1 MPSKVRPPK
10 TREQKDQR
18 NLRSRQRRKRAVAVV
33 VVEGQRTCAHP
44 GCTTILS
51 RFNTRDICAPH
62 ERLTARSSSPSLFN
76 CDF

>member
-10 TREQKDQR
+10 TREQKDRR
-18 NLRSRQRRKRAVAVV
+18 NLRSRQRRQRAVV
-33 VVEGQRTCAHP
+33 VVTEGQRICAYP

-51 RFNTRDICAPH
+51 RFNTREICAPH

>member
-10 TREQKDQR
+10 TREQQDRR
-18 NLRSRQRRKRAVAVV
+18 NLRSRQRRQRAVVV
-33 VVEGQRTCAHP
+33 VVEGQRICAYP
-44 GCTTILS
+44 ECTTILS
-51 RFNTRDICAPH
+51 RFNSRDICAPH